1 MLLARAR
8 NDADRRLIEFGHDPW
23 LVEWF
28 LTLTPSQRLRY
39 VQDIAHV
46 SIKRRAELGIG

>member
-8 NDADRRLIEFGHDPW
+8 NNENRRLIEFGHDPW

-28 LTLTPSQRLRY
+28 LTLTPSQRLKY
-39 VQDIAHV
+39 VEDLAREAL
-46 SIKRRAELGIG
+46 KRRAKNGLR